1 MVACDALEPK
11 FSFEG
16 GGKSVKFHSET
27 DGSAAGCLQVLE
39 WDFGDG
45 ETSNVRDPIHTYAN
59 GGTYQ
64 VTLTARGPGSPAG
77 VTSVASTIKT
87 GGGGGG
93 CGCSIDDGDRGPNSA
108 AAAGALVAAVL
119 MSIAT
124 ASRRRGNKT

>member
-1 MVACDALEPK
+1 MPAT
-11 FSFEG
+11 
-16 GGKSVKFHSET
+16 VKFHSET
-27 DGSAAGCLQVLE
+27 PGSAAGCLQVLE

-45 ETSNVRDPIHTYAN
+45 NTSNVRDPIHTYAD

-77 VTSVASTIKT
+77 VTSAAQSVKT

-93 CGCSIDDGDRGPNSA
+93 CGCSLDGERGPNSA